1 MRELLKG
8 TARALALI
16 LVLPALL
23 SFWLRAL
30 AMGRNRALEGST
42 QALAL
47 IPGVLG
53 QYLRAAFLGRVLA
66 GCDPTATISFMT
78 VFSQADARIDDHV
91 YVGPSCSLGLVH
103 IGRNALLGS
112 GVQVTSGRHTHGTD
126 RTETVIRDQPMTRTL
141 VRIGEGAWI
150 GSGAI
155 VMADVGAHSVVGAG
169 SVVTKPIPDQV
180 VAAGVPARVLRTR

>member
-1 MRELLKG
+1 MRTLLKG
-8 TARALALI
+8 AARGIALI

-23 SFWLRAL
+23 SFWLRSL
-30 AMGRNRALEGST
+30 LMGRDRALEGST
-42 QALAL
+42 QMLAL
-47 IPGVLG
+47 VPGVVG
-53 QYLRAAFLGRVLA
+53 QYLRGAFLARVLA

-78 VFSQADARIDDHV
+78 VFSQSGARVDDHV

-126 RTETVIRDQPMTRTL
+126 SVDTAIRDQPMIRTL

-169 SVVTKPIPDQV
+169 SVVTRPIPDHV
-180 VAAGVPARVLRTR
+180 IAAGVPARVLRSR

>member
-1 MRELLKG
+1 MRELLKA
-8 TARALALI
+8 TARGLALI
-16 LVLPALL
+16 AVLPALL
-23 SFWLRAL
+23 SFWLRSL

-42 QALAL
+42 QMLAL
-47 IPGVLG
+47 VPGVLG

-78 VFSQADARIDDHV
+78 VFSQTDARIDDHV

-126 RTETVIRDQPMTRTL
+126 AGDTAIR
-141 VRIGEGAWI
+141 
-150 GSGAI
+150 
-155 VMADVGAHSVVGAG
+155 
-169 SVVTKPIPDQV
+169 
-180 VAAGVPARVLRTR
+180 